1 MFDYVR
7 NDKLWKFEKFVNFW
21 LIERKL
27 DYFSLFW
34 SEEVFFNL
42 VMFLLLV
49 FDGNIFDNINVIEE
63 NFIFLWL
70 IKNFWDKLYN

>member
-27 DYFSLFW
+27 DCFSLFW

-63 NFIFLWL
+63 NFF
-70 IKNFWDKLYN
+70 FCD